1 MPLSEFEAAKIEQE
15 LADLVEAI
23 RPSVDIRDELDVV
36 FRLEGQSVLLFEKRP
51 LWDDPSKFSE
61 APFAKAT
68 FVKGTGQWS
77 VYWMR
82 GSGKWQRYDPCDTVG
97 SLDEWVRLVDEDAH
111 HCFKG

>member
-68 FVKGTGQWS
+68 FAKGTGQW
-77 VYWMR
+77 
-82 GSGKWQRYDPCDTVG
+82 
-97 SLDEWVRLVDEDAH
+97 
-111 HCFKG
+111 